1 MQTLENQF
9 NTAIGIPNANMQKRE
24 RLISDE
30 VNSNNAETSA
40 LVTLWLETM
49 QDGIKKVNEMF
60 GTDISVSYRYEQL
73 AEEPQGEENGENNNN
88 RNI

>member
-1 MQTLENQF
+1 
-9 NTAIGIPNANMQKRE
+9 MQKRE

-49 QDGIKKVNEMF
+49 QDGIKKVNDMF
-60 GTDISVSYRYEQL
+60 STDISVSYRYEQL
-73 AEEPQGEENGENNNN
+73 AEESQGEENGEDNND
-88 RNI
+88 RNV

>member
-1 MQTLENQF
+1 
-9 NTAIGIPNANMQKRE
+9 MQKRE

-73 AEEPQGEENGENNNN
+73 AEEPQGEENGENNDD
-88 RNI
+88 RDV